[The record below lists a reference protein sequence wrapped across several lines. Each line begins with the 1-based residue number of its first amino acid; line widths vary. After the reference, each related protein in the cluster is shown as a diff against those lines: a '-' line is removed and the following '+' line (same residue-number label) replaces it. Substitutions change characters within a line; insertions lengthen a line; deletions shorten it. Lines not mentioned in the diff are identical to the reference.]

1 MVRYVGYVI
10 FYRPKKEVENLGLN
24 ELLSNLE
31 RRVPK
36 NDYGAKL
43 KLISMVKKKYQRID
57 QINTVKTDIILWQL
71 QLIVKS
77 AQKQQK
83 YKINLSFYS
92 TWGI

>member
-1 MVRYVGYVI
+1 MRYFGYVI

-43 KLISMVKKKYQRID
+43 KLISMVKKIQRID
-57 QINTVKTDIILWQL
+57 QIHNIKTDFILWQL

-77 AQKQQK
+77 AQKQQN
-83 YKINLSFYS
+83 YKIHLSFYS